1 MRQASSK
8 LYAAFQTHNLPCPP
22 PSACTSLMPQR
33 RSFRG
38 KHIKMRKR
46 SFRKTIDYVGNL
58 FFVRNMLGTS
68 FFRYDY
74 YYDYLRSMIY
84 ELSVPAWCLALSVVG
99 LRLFVCGFFTAVSR
113 PLLLT
118 VLRSAIY
125 DWCQ

>member
-1 MRQASSK
+1 
-8 LYAAFQTHNLPCPP
+8 
-22 PSACTSLMPQR
+22 
-33 RSFRG
+33 
-38 KHIKMRKR
+38 MRKR

-58 FFVRNMLGTS
+58 FFVGNMLGTS